1 MRLAEISNG
10 LCGALSLFNQPSQ
23 KRERPEGFMK
33 PVSPVIPGVLM
44 DEVVY
49 AADQPEYQPLPAFK
63 CVNGKIL
70 TRWELTEEEKR
81 LITEQGYVYL
91 AVNTFNQPLQPVY
104 LSATPPDSIDYV
116 DWNEV
121 PDGVIASKVNAANA

>member
-1 MRLAEISNG
+1 MR
-10 LCGALSLFNQPSQ
+10 
-23 KRERPEGFMK
+23 

-70 TRWELTEEEKR
+70 TRWELTDEEKR
-81 LITEQGYVYL
+81 LIAEQGYIYL
-91 AVNTFNQPLQPVY
+91 AVNTFNEPLQPVF

-116 DWNEV
+116 DWNAV
-121 PDGVIASKVNAANA
+121 PEGVIASRINQSTPENRETTGEQKFTC

>member
-1 MRLAEISNG
+1 
-10 LCGALSLFNQPSQ
+10 
-23 KRERPEGFMK
+23 
-33 PVSPVIPGVLM
+33 M

-70 TRWELTEEEKR
+70 TRWELNEEEKR
-81 LITEQGYVYL
+81 LVVEQGYLYL
-91 AVNTFNQPLQPVY
+91 AVNTFNQPLQPVF

-121 PDGVIASKVNAANA
+121 PEGVIASQVTQPTPKNRETAGDRSQPC